1 MNFSRNTGNLLMA
14 TGIIHNL
21 AGVVMGWRVLIDIG
35 ASGFFNSI
43 NNEMDRN
50 AIFWFLFAGFM
61 MIIMGKLMQHY
72 LEADWN
78 LPMWLGI
85 SLLALSLV
93 GCVMMPVS
101 GFWLVIPQ
109 AILIIKARRKRREL
123 MV

>member
-1 MNFSRNTGNLLMA
+1 MNLSKNTGNLLIA
-14 TGIIHNL
+14 TGILHNL
-21 AGVVMGWRVLIDIG
+21 VGVIMGWSVLIEIG

-93 GCVMMPVS
+93 GCIMMPVS

-109 AILIIKARRKRREL
+109 AILIINARKKRREL